1 MLIDCICGESKFAI
15 NAEQIGFD
23 GRLVKC
29 GKCGKEWFQE
39 SKQEVIEKKL
49 INLDQSLHA
58 KEITLVDDKNYY
70 SDKISSNRSFGL
82 VFFVVFL
89 FIALW
94 PLKYEEDIRLW
105 SLTLSI
111 IFFILGIFNSKLL
124 TPLNKLWFKFGILL
138 GSIVSPLIMGIVYF
152 LVVTPMGVLMRL
164 LGKDL
169 LKMNKIKNASTY
181 WIKRDKEQSRMKKQ
195 F

>member
-1 MLIDCICGESKFAI
+1 MTSNSKI
-15 NAEQIGFD
+15 
-23 GRLVKC
+23 
-29 GKCGKEWFQE
+29 
-39 SKQEVIEKKL
+39 
-49 INLDQSLHA
+49 
-58 KEITLVDDKNYY
+58 
-70 SDKISSNRSFGL
+70 KISSNRSFGL

-89 FIALW
+89 IVALW

-105 SLTLSI
+105 SLVLSI

-138 GSIVSPLIMGIVYF
+138 GSIVSPFIMGLVYF
-152 LVVTPMGVLMRL
+152 LVVVPVGIFMRL

-169 LKMNKIKNASTY
+169 LKKNKIKNASTY
-181 WIKRDKEQSRMKKQ
+181 WIKRDKQQSTMKKQ